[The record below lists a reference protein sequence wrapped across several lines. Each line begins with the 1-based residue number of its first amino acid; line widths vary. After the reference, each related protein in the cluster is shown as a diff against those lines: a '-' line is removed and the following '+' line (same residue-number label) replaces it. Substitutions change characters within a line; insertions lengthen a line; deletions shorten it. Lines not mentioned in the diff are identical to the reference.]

1 MELAPFDLNI
11 RHLRALPE
19 VTAHGSLNV
28 AARAV
33 GLSQPA
39 LTQGLGKLERQLGL
53 ALFDRRS
60 DGVTPTPAGE
70 VMAERSRLAFT
81 HLATALRHGGAGFSR
96 PEQLAT
102 ATQLK
107 SLLAL
112 ADAGSF
118 AAAAA
123 ASGLTRAAVHRA
135 VRDLE
140 QVCGCA
146 LAERRG
152 QTVVLTAFGRRVARG
167 VRLAAAEV
175 SAGILTVAGHPQGS
189 GRIVI
194 GAMPLSR
201 ALILPHALSAFI
213 RTSPRTKLEI
223 VEGSWRELIEPL
235 RDGIVDLLI
244 GALRDEQPVGVVQRP
259 LFQDDLAVVA
269 RAGHPLAARGTCDLN
284 ALASYDWV
292 VGSPGTPLRARWG
305 SMFAGHAPAAPVECG
320 SVMIIRGLLASTDL
334 LSLLSP
340 DQVAL
345 EIASGMLTTIAAPIA
360 RGRRIIGVT
369 TRQGWRPTLAQLNL
383 LEMIEEAARVT
394 RVKENE

>member
-1 MELAPFDLNI
+1 MELGPFDLNM

-28 AARAV
+28 AAQAV

-39 LTQGLGKLERQLGL
+39 LTQGLRKLERQLGL
-53 ALFDRRS
+53 PLFERRS
-60 DGVTPTPAGE
+60 DGVTPTPAGQ
-70 VMAERSRLAFT
+70 VMAERSKLAFT
-81 HLATALRHGGAGFSR
+81 HLATALRQSGAGFSR

-118 AAAAA
+118 AGAAA
-123 ASGLTRAAVHRA
+123 ASGLTRPAVHRA

-140 QVCGCA
+140 QVCGRA
-146 LAERRG
+146 LADRRG
-152 QTVVLTAFGRRVARG
+152 QTIVLTPFGRRVARG
-167 VRLAAAEV
+167 VRLAAAEIG
-175 SAGILTVAGHPQGS
+175 AGISTVAGHPQGS

-201 ALILPHALSAFI
+201 ALILPHALSAFV
-213 RTSPRTKLEI
+213 RTSPRTKLDI

-244 GALRDEQPVGVVQRP
+244 GALRDEQPAGVVQQP

-269 RAGHPLAARGTCDLN
+269 RAGHPLAGRVTCDLD
-284 ALASYDWV
+284 ALASYGWV
-292 VGSPGTPLRARWG
+292 VGSPGTPLRARWD
-305 SMFAGHAPAAPVECG
+305 SMFAGHAPSAPVECG
-320 SVMIIRGLLASTDL
+320 SVMVIRGLLASTDL
-334 LSLLSP
+334 LSLLSL

-345 EIASGMLTTIAAPIA
+345 EIASGMLTTITAPIA
-360 RGRRIIGVT
+360 GGRRTIGIT
-369 TRQGWRPTLAQLNL
+369 TREGWRPTLAQSRL
-383 LEMIEEAARVT
+383 LEMIEEAACAT
-394 RVKENE
+394 RVKENQ